1 MNFLS
6 HSLTPLIFLQAE
18 QVKRVQGLISVKS
31 KIDIAIA
38 FPDSSYISGLYFG
51 IDDNS
56 GFDVPGGG
64 GVARPES
71 LEAMGTQLTTRP
83 VLKLHSSVYA

>member
-1 MNFLS
+1 M
-6 HSLTPLIFLQAE
+6 QAE
-18 QVKRVQGLISVKS
+18 QVKRVHGLTSVKS

-51 IDDNS
+51 IEDSS
-56 GFDVPGGG
+56 GFEVPGGG

-71 LEAMGTQLTTRP
+71 LEAIGTQLTTRP
-83 VLKLHSSVYA
+83 VLKLHSSVYD